1 MENDAVQHF
10 IEYLKGLFNLEDGS
24 QFTPDSLGKIDSIK
38 ESVNIASRINL
49 QNRIQDTGAEMKEI
63 ATKLEISE
71 AQKAKMEAE
80 LKNLKQQLEIILK
93 TVSK

>member
-1 MENDAVQHF
+1 
-10 IEYLKGLFNLEDGS
+10 
-24 QFTPDSLGKIDSIK
+24 
-38 ESVNIASRINL
+38 VNIASKINL

-93 TVSK
+93 TVSKWSHDNKSRESRADTK

>member
-1 MENDAVQHF
+1 M
-10 IEYLKGLFNLEDGS
+10 
-24 QFTPDSLGKIDSIK
+24 
-38 ESVNIASRINL
+38 NIASRINL

-63 ATKLEISE
+63 ATKLKISE

-93 TVSK
+93 TVSKWSHDKKSRESRADTK